1 MARHYLTVSNK
12 VVPPI
17 SRRRGS
23 TRINDVE
30 PVVGAWVY
38 RGQPIARR
46 YLVSVV
52 RDKIGNP
59 RIIVIIPDARGSCI
73 GKMMDRRLAICSA
86 FDCRAGNN
94 CFPPPSANHFEENVS
109 VMVLGGYVDSLHV
122 CWDAVLVSCV
132 DYRNGWKVFVA
143 RWTML
148 IGLVDWKLRWL
159 ADRGFYEGNQICER
173 HY

>member
-17 SRRRGS
+17 SRRRRS
-23 TRINDVE
+23 TRINDAE

-59 RIIVIIPDARGSCI
+59 RIIVIIPDARASCI
-73 GKMMDRRLAICSA
+73 GKMPDRQLAICSA

-109 VMVLGGYVDSLHV
+109 VMVLGGYVELLHV
-122 CWDAVLVSCV
+122 C
-132 DYRNGWKVFVA
+132 
-143 RWTML
+143 
-148 IGLVDWKLRWL
+148 
-159 ADRGFYEGNQICER
+159 
-173 HY
+173 